1 MPLKVSNFMSSKVM
15 TAHPDDGIR
24 QTFFRMREN
33 EVRHMPVV
41 GDERQ
46 LVGIISDRDLRRP
59 EWVDETPDLAHIYN
73 LDDTLSVKDL
83 MTTQVM
89 VAHTYDTIAKAT
101 KVLIEH
107 RFGAL
112 PVLNKEQELVGVLSS
127 HDLLQALDVMLTEE
141 KKAKQSGRRRKQR

>member
-1 MPLKVSNFMSSKVM
+1 MPLKVSNFMTAKVLV
-15 TAHPDDGIR
+15 AQPDDGIR

-41 GDERQ
+41 DEERR

-59 EWVDETPDLAHIYN
+59 EWVDEAPDLAHIYQ
-73 LDDTLSVKDL
+73 LDDNLSVGDL
-83 MTTQVM
+83 MTRNVM

-101 KVLIEH
+101 KVLLEH

-112 PVLNKEQELVGVLSS
+112 PVLNKEQELVGMLSS
-127 HDLLQALDVMLTEE
+127 LDLLKALDLLLSEQ
-141 KKAKQSGRRRKQR
+141 KQSRKG

>member
-1 MPLKVSNFMSSKVM
+1 MPLKVSNFMSPKVLV
-15 TAHPDDGIR
+15 AQPEDGIR

-41 GDERQ
+41 DEDRR

-59 EWVDETPDLAHIYN
+59 EWVDEAPDLSHIYQ
-73 LDDTLSVKDL
+73 LDDNLAVKDL
-83 MTTQVM
+83 MTTKVQ

-101 KVLIEH
+101 KILLEH

-112 PVLNKEQELVGVLSS
+112 PVLNKEQELVGMLSS
-127 HDLLQALDVMLTEE
+127 MDLLKALDMLMEE
-141 KKAKQSGRRRKQR
+141 QKASRKKGSGR

>member
-1 MPLKVSNFMSSKVM
+1 MPLKVSNFMTAKVLV
-15 TAHPDDGIR
+15 AQPEDGIR

-41 GDERQ
+41 DEERR

-59 EWVDETPDLAHIYN
+59 EWVDEAPDLAHIYQ
-73 LDDTLSVKDL
+73 LDDNLSVGDL
-83 MTTQVM
+83 MTRNVM

-101 KVLIEH
+101 KVLLEH

-112 PVLNKEQELVGVLSS
+112 PVLNKEQELVGMLSS
-127 HDLLQALDVMLTEE
+127 LDLLKALDLLLDEQ
-141 KKAKQSGRRRKQR
+141 KKAR